1 MDTAEINEALAQV
14 YSLPHGRLRVERL
27 EMLAAAAKSE
37 SDRHLE
43 GRVLLELAESYTYA
57 SERDLAPVAYGRLL
71 RIYDENP
78 AELGSLT
85 HSVHWYLK
93 WMTWGLIDNP
103 AIPVPTVYRWFDEL
117 ENRYRQRGYSLR
129 PVLALRGEL
138 ARKLGDAE
146 EGARLHEEAQAA
158 PRDGMSDCDAC
169 ERNEWGTGRAALG
182 DDVGALAHWQAVIDG
197 DRTCAEEPHRVL
209 GQALLPLMRT
219 GRIADARGAH
229 LTGYPLV
236 RHNDS
241 LRPSVA
247 LHIEFCALTGNEGRG
262 LEILSEHAR
271 WLTDP
276 GADAGARLAFLTGVC
291 VLLRRLVTLGL
302 GYVQV
307 TGGTVDSLLA
317 ELDTEIA
324 GLCARYDLRNGNSAV
339 STLVATRLARQPLL
353 ERLPLGLR
361 SRLPEAKGGASTCG
375 DESTAIDAATAGGV
389 SPDAAAFAGDG
400 FPTSGAGSEG
410 SANAA
415 DASPTGGANAES
427 SATSGGTAS
436 ASGPV
441 SPGREPSPASG
452 GTPSSAG
459 GPTSAGNAR
468 STGGTAPAGGAAAL
482 AGETHTLTG
491 DVAPASGAAL
501 PGGVSVDT
509 DALIGDG
516 FSTGGAGSEVSAD
529 AVSAPI
535 SPGGSGP
542 TNGANSESGA
552 EFGGAVSAS
561 GSVSPRR
568 AASTDAPSGGDDA
581 LTGGTSFAGGV
592 APADATGSTGDAGP
606 VGNARSTGVAAPAGG
621 AAAVSDGGVVPTSD
635 VGAGG
640 VVADGGAAQTGGSA
654 GVKAVAAAGA
664 GSIPGGSGSDGGSTL
679 GGATAPSGAATFSST
694 GRLGSG
700 VQTGGGV
707 AVAGF
712 ASHTGVGSSGGAVL
726 TTGAARPAASFPE
739 EWPDGVVSDDE
750 RLAEVQRL
758 AEVGAARLAD
768 APEQAEARL
777 REALTVGAGILP
789 AEHLA
794 RLSSQLVIAI
804 SGQPDRE
811 LDLADAA
818 VRAAARWEGVSEPD
832 LLHHTVIAARAFH
845 RGRRHGEAA
854 ALFEEALAADGIPYP
869 PTELATVRAQF
880 GDSLNALHRYHDAA
894 RQFAQAAQLIEHDPD
909 RRGLHAELALSAAIA
924 LEYCDQDAA
933 AVAAYQRAA
942 ELFGA
947 LGNVVSRA
955 RCVRSAAWLQLWVPD
970 VAPGRPWL
978 SAMQSLITELIES
991 GSPTAEVSEEIAQTR
1006 RELGEM
1012 LDAED
1017 GYGLAGE

>member
-27 EMLAAAAKSE
+27 ELLAAAAKSE

-43 GRVLLELAESYTYA
+43 GRVLLELAESYTHA

-71 RIYDENP
+71 RIYDEHP
-78 AELGSLT
+78 AELGPLT

-103 AIPVPTVYRWFDEL
+103 AIPVATVYRWFDEL

-129 PVLALRGEL
+129 PVLALRGEF

-146 EGARLHEEAQAA
+146 EGARLHEAAQGA
-158 PRDGMSDCDAC
+158 PRDQLSDCDAC

-262 LEILSEHAR
+262 LEILAEHAR

-276 GADAGARLAFLTGVC
+276 GADAGARLAFITGVC
-291 VLLRRLVTLGL
+291 VLLRRLATLGL

-307 TGGTVDSLLA
+307 AGGTVDSLLA

-361 SRLPEAKGGASTCG
+361 S
-375 DESTAIDAATAGGV
+375 
-389 SPDAAAFAGDG
+389 
-400 FPTSGAGSEG
+400 
-410 SANAA
+410 
-415 DASPTGGANAES
+415 
-427 SATSGGTAS
+427 
-436 ASGPV
+436 
-441 SPGREPSPASG
+441 
-452 GTPSSAG
+452 
-459 GPTSAGNAR
+459 
-468 STGGTAPAGGAAAL
+468 
-482 AGETHTLTG
+482 
-491 DVAPASGAAL
+491 
-501 PGGVSVDT
+501 
-509 DALIGDG
+509 
-516 FSTGGAGSEVSAD
+516 
-529 AVSAPI
+529 
-535 SPGGSGP
+535 
-542 TNGANSESGA
+542 
-552 EFGGAVSAS
+552 
-561 GSVSPRR
+561 
-568 AASTDAPSGGDDA
+568 
-581 LTGGTSFAGGV
+581 
-592 APADATGSTGDAGP
+592 
-606 VGNARSTGVAAPAGG
+606 
-621 AAAVSDGGVVPTSD
+621 D
-635 VGAGG
+635 VG
-640 VVADGGAAQTGGSA
+640 
-654 GVKAVAAAGA
+654 
-664 GSIPGGSGSDGGSTL
+664 
-679 GGATAPSGAATFSST
+679 TFSA

-700 VQTGGGV
+700 AQTGGGV

-712 ASHTGVGSSGGAVL
+712 VSSTGVGPSGGAVL
-726 TTGAARPAASFPE
+726 TTGSARPAASFPE

-845 RGRRHGEAA
+845 RGGRHGEAA
-854 ALFEEALAADGIPYP
+854 ALFEEALAAEGIPYP
-869 PTELATVRAQF
+869 PAELSTVHAQF
-880 GDSLNALHRYHDAA
+880 GESLNALHRYHDAA
-894 RQFAQAAQLIEHDPD
+894 RQFARAAQLIEHDPD
-909 RRGLHAELALSAAIA
+909 RRRLHAELALSAAIA

-978 SAMQSLITELIES
+978 SAMQSLITELIDS
-991 GSPTAEVSEEIAQTR
+991 GSPTAEVSEELAQTR

>member
-71 RIYDENP
+71 RIYDEHP

-361 SRLPEAKGGASTCG
+361 SRLPEAKGGAGTC
-375 DESTAIDAATAGGV
+375 DVESTAIDAATAGGV
-389 SPDAAAFAGDG
+389 SADAAVLAGNG
-400 FPTSGAGSEG
+400 FPSSGAGSEG
-410 SANAA
+410 SLNAA
-415 DASPTGGANAES
+415 GTSSTGGADAES
-427 SATSGGTAS
+427 SAAPGGTAS
-436 ASGPV
+436 AGGPV
-441 SPGREPSPASG
+441 SPGREPSSASG
-452 GTPSSAG
+452 GAPASAG
-459 GPTSAGNAR
+459 GPTSAGSAR
-468 STGGTAPAGGAAAL
+468 STDGAAPAGGAAAHT
-482 AGETHTLTG
+482 GETPTLTG
-491 DVAPASGAAL
+491 DVAPASGVAL
-501 PGGVSVDT
+501 AGDVSVDT

-516 FSTGGAGSEVSAD
+516 FSTGGAGSEDSAD

-535 SPGGSGP
+535 SAGGSGP
-542 TNGANSESGA
+542 TSGANSESGA

-581 LTGGTSFAGGV
+581 LTDGTSFAGGV
-592 APADATGSTGDAGP
+592 APADVTGSTGGAGP
-606 VGNARSTGVAAPAGG
+606 VGNAHSTGGAAPAGG
-621 AAAVSDGGVVPTSD
+621 GAGVSNGGGAPTSD
-635 VGAGG
+635 AGAGDA
-640 VVADGGAAQTGGSA
+640 VADGGAAQAGGSA
-654 GVKAVAAAGA
+654 GVNAVAAAGA
-664 GSIPGGSGSDGGSTL
+664 EGVGGSIP

-694 GRLGSG
+694 GRLSSG

-707 AVAGF
+707 AVSGF
-712 ASHTGVGSSGGAVL
+712 VSHTGVGSSSGAVL
-726 TTGAARPAASFPE
+726 TTGVARPAASFPE

-991 GSPTAEVSEEIAQTR
+991 GSPTAEVSEELAQTR

>member
-1 MDTAEINEALAQV
+1 MNVDTAEINEALAQV

-71 RIYDENP
+71 RIYDEHP

-146 EGARLHEEAQAA
+146 EGARLHEAAQAA

-389 SPDAAAFAGDG
+389 STDAAAFAGNG
-400 FPTSGAGSEG
+400 FSTSGAGSEG

-415 DASPTGGANAES
+415 GASPTGGADAES
-427 SATSGGTAS
+427 SATPGGTAS
-436 ASGPV
+436 ADGPI
-441 SPGREPSPASG
+441 SPGREPSAASG
-452 GTPSSAG
+452 V
-459 GPTSAGNAR
+459 
-468 STGGTAPAGGAAAL
+468 AL
-482 AGETHTLTG
+482 A
-491 DVAPASGAAL
+491 
-501 PGGVSVDT
+501 GGVSVDT

-516 FSTGGAGSEVSAD
+516 FSTGGAGSEDSAD

-535 SPGGSGP
+535 SPGAGP
-542 TNGANSESGA
+542 TSGANSESGA

-568 AASTDAPSGGDDA
+568 AASTDAPSGGGDA
-581 LTGGTSFAGGV
+581 LTGGTRFAGGV
-592 APADATGSTGDAGP
+592 APADAPGTTGDADP
-606 VGNARSTGVAAPAGG
+606 VGIARSTGGAAPAGG
-621 AAAVSDGGVVPTSD
+621 GA
-635 VGAGG
+635 AGG
-640 VVADGGAAQTGGSA
+640 SVL
-654 GVKAVAAAGA
+654 
-664 GSIPGGSGSDGGSTL
+664 GGSGSVGGSAS

-707 AVAGF
+707 AVTGF

-726 TTGAARPAASFPE
+726 TTGVARPAASFPE

-991 GSPTAEVSEEIAQTR
+991 GSPTAEVSEELAQTR

>member
-1 MDTAEINEALAQV
+1 M
-14 YSLPHGRLRVERL
+14 
-27 EMLAAAAKSE
+27 
-37 SDRHLE
+37 
-43 GRVLLELAESYTYA
+43 LLELAESYTYA

-71 RIYDENP
+71 RIYDEHP
-78 AELGSLT
+78 VELGPLT

-103 AIPVPTVYRWFDEL
+103 AIPVSTVYRWFDEL

-146 EGARLHEEAQAA
+146 EGARLHEAAQAA

-182 DDVGALAHWQAVIDG
+182 DDAGALAHWQAVIDG

-262 LEILSEHAR
+262 LEILAEHAR

-307 TGGTVDSLLA
+307 AGGTVDSLLA

-339 STLVATRLARQPLL
+339 STFVATRLARQPLL

-361 SRLPEAKGGASTCG
+361 SRLPEGKGAPTACDGVADVSAANGSTSVDGGNTAPG
-375 DESTAIDAATAGGV
+375 D
-389 SPDAAAFAGDG
+389 
-400 FPTSGAGSEG
+400 
-410 SANAA
+410 
-415 DASPTGGANAES
+415 S
-427 SATSGGTAS
+427 SA
-436 ASGPV
+436 
-441 SPGREPSPASG
+441 PGA
-452 GTPSSAG
+452 
-459 GPTSAGNAR
+459 
-468 STGGTAPAGGAAAL
+468 AGGAADGVASGSSATTGEPRSGGTTSL
-482 AGETHTLTG
+482 DVVISAGDAAARTGETSTSAG
-491 DVAPASGAAL
+491 DVAPANDAAL
-501 PGGVSVDT
+501 SGGVSIGP
-509 DALIGDG
+509 DAFTGDG
-516 FSTGGAGSEVSAD
+516 FSTGGAGSDGSAD
-529 AVSAPI
+529 AVDAPI
-535 SPGGSGP
+535 SSGGSGS
-542 TNGANSESGA
+542 TSGA
-552 EFGGAVSAS
+552 DPKRGAVPGEPVSAS

-568 AASTDAPSGGDDA
+568 AASTDAPGKGVDALAGGTRPVVPAEGTSSGGVTPTDGTSTEGGAAAAGGSDSPGGVDTSA
-581 LTGGTSFAGGV
+581 ASVGVLAGGTRFAGGV
-592 APADATGSTGDAGP
+592 APVEAAGSTGGANP
-606 VGNARSTGVAAPAGG
+606 VGNARSTGGAAPTDGATAGG
-621 AAAVSDGGVVPTSD
+621 AVSGVGAALAGGSGGVASGEGAVL
-635 VGAGG
+635 AGG
-640 VVADGGAAQTGGSA
+640 F
-654 GVKAVAAAGA
+654 
-664 GSIPGGSGSDGGSTL
+664 IPAGGSGSAGGS
-679 GGATAPSGAATFSST
+679 PSVGGAATFSGA

-700 VQTGGGV
+700 ARTGEGV
-707 AVAGF
+707 AMAGF
-712 ASHTGVGSSGGAVL
+712 AADVGVGSSGGAVL
-726 TTGAARPAASFPE
+726 TTGVVRPPAAFPE

-777 REALTVGAGILP
+777 REALTVGTGILP

-869 PTELATVRAQF
+869 PAELAAVRGEF

-894 RQFAQAAQLIEHDPD
+894 RQFAEAAQLIEHDPD
-909 RRGLHAELALSAAIA
+909 RRGPHAELALSAAIA

-955 RCVRSAAWLQLWVPD
+955 RCVRSAAWLQLWGPD

-978 SAMQSLITELIES
+978 SAMRSLITELIES
-991 GSPTAEVSEEIAQTR
+991 GSPTVEVSEELAQTR

>member
-1 MDTAEINEALAQV
+1 MNVDTAEINEALAQV

-71 RIYDENP
+71 RIYDEYP

-103 AIPVPTVYRWFDEL
+103 AIPVSTVYRWFDEL

-182 DDVGALAHWQAVIDG
+182 DDAGALAHWQAVIDG

-262 LEILSEHAR
+262 LEILAEHAR

-291 VLLRRLVTLGL
+291 VLLRRLATLGL

-307 TGGTVDSLLA
+307 AGGTVESLLA

-324 GLCARYDLRNGNSAV
+324 GLCARYDIRNGNSAV

-361 SRLPEAKGGASTCG
+361 SRLPEAKGSTCDGASAAT
-375 DESTAIDAATAGGV
+375 DAATAGGLALSADTSSV
-389 SPDAAAFAGDG
+389 HVPLAEGGPALRSETPT
-400 FPTSGAGSEG
+400 PTS
-410 SANAA
+410 NI
-415 DASPTGGANAES
+415 
-427 SATSGGTAS
+427 
-436 ASGPV
+436 V
-441 SPGREPSPASG
+441 
-452 GTPSSAG
+452 
-459 GPTSAGNAR
+459 
-468 STGGTAPAGGAAAL
+468 
-482 AGETHTLTG
+482 
-491 DVAPASGAAL
+491 PASGAAL
-501 PGGVSVDT
+501 SGGASTDAASLARDGFLTSGTGSEASADAAGTPPTGGANTESSAVPGGTASAGGPVSPDSA
-509 DALIGDG
+509 DLSAASGGALAGG
-516 FSTGGAGSEVSAD
+516 TTSAGGVPPTEATSSTGGAGGATSAG
-529 AVSAPI
+529 SAR
-535 SPGGSGP
+535 SMGGS
-542 TNGANSESGA
+542 AA
-552 EFGGAVSAS
+552 GGAVSN
-561 GSVSPRR
+561 
-568 AASTDAPSGGDDA
+568 
-581 LTGGTSFAGGV
+581 GGV
-592 APADATGSTGDAGP
+592 APA
-606 VGNARSTGVAAPAGG
+606 GG
-621 AAAVSDGGVVPTSD
+621 AGAVSDGGAGQADGPAGVNAVAPAGAGD
-635 VGAGG
+635 VGGSISA
-640 VVADGGAAQTGGSA
+640 GGSA
-654 GVKAVAAAGA
+654 G
-664 GSIPGGSGSDGGSTL
+664 GGTS
-679 GGATAPSGAATFSST
+679 GGAAAPSGAAGLGSA
-694 GRLGSG
+694 GRLGNG
-700 VQTGGGV
+700 DQIGGGIV
-707 AVAGF
+707 MAGF
-712 ASHTGVGSSGGAVL
+712 ASHVGVGSSDGAVL
-726 TTGAARPAASFPE
+726 TTGVARPASFPE

-869 PTELATVRAQF
+869 PAELATVRAQF

-909 RRGLHAELALSAAIA
+909 RRRLHAELAMSAAIA

-978 SAMQSLITELIES
+978 SAMQSLITELIDS
-991 GSPTAEVSEEIAQTR
+991 GSPTAEVSEELAQTR

>member
-1 MDTAEINEALAQV
+1 MNVDTAEINQALAQV
-14 YSLPHGRLRVERL
+14 YSLPHGRVRVERL
-27 EMLAAAAKSE
+27 ELLAAAAKSE

-43 GRVLLELAESYTYA
+43 GRVLLELAEAYTYA

-71 RIYDENP
+71 RIYDEHP

-85 HSVHWYLK
+85 NSVHWYLK

-117 ENRYRQRGYSLR
+117 ESRYRQRGYSLR

-138 ARKLGDAE
+138 ARKLGDVA
-146 EGARLHEEAQAA
+146 EGARLHEAAQAA
-158 PRDGMSDCDAC
+158 ARDEMSDCDAC

-182 DDVGALAHWQAVIDG
+182 DDAGALAHWQAVIDG
-197 DRTCAEEPHRVL
+197 DRACAEEPHRVL
-209 GQALLPLMRT
+209 GQALLPLTRT
-219 GRIADARGAH
+219 GRIADARSAH

-241 LRPSVA
+241 LRPTVA

-276 GADAGARLAFLTGVC
+276 GADAAARLAFLTGVC

-307 TGGTVDSLLA
+307 SGGTVDSLLA

-324 GLCARYDLRNGNSAV
+324 GLCTRYDLRNGNSAV

-361 SRLPEAKGGASTCG
+361 SRLPEGKCRGVDAVTASSAVVTGGLARSVDTISADGVPRPEGGAASAGGLLEGDAGHAPSDSAAYAGDELPASDIGPEGGGDAASAGGLAPPTGRAGGGETLAADGGSSTGVSTSSGGPAPTGSVSVEGGAEPRGATLAGGSDGGLVLAGSVGGG
-375 DESTAIDAATAGGV
+375 DVISRGGFVLAGGAEPESTAIQ
-389 SPDAAAFAGDG
+389 S
-400 FPTSGAGSEG
+400 
-410 SANAA
+410 
-415 DASPTGGANAES
+415 
-427 SATSGGTAS
+427 
-436 ASGPV
+436 
-441 SPGREPSPASG
+441 GRE
-452 GTPSSAG
+452 
-459 GPTSAGNAR
+459 R
-468 STGGTAPAGGAAAL
+468 S
-482 AGETHTLTG
+482 
-491 DVAPASGAAL
+491 V
-501 PGGVSVDT
+501 
-509 DALIGDG
+509 
-516 FSTGGAGSEVSAD
+516 
-529 AVSAPI
+529 
-535 SPGGSGP
+535 
-542 TNGANSESGA
+542 
-552 EFGGAVSAS
+552 
-561 GSVSPRR
+561 
-568 AASTDAPSGGDDA
+568 
-581 LTGGTSFAGGV
+581 
-592 APADATGSTGDAGP
+592 
-606 VGNARSTGVAAPAGG
+606 
-621 AAAVSDGGVVPTSD
+621 
-635 VGAGG
+635 
-640 VVADGGAAQTGGSA
+640 
-654 GVKAVAAAGA
+654 
-664 GSIPGGSGSDGGSTL
+664 
-679 GGATAPSGAATFSST
+679 ST
-694 GRLGSG
+694 GRLGG
-700 VQTGGGV
+700 VGSTGGV
-707 AVAGF
+707 AVAGQP
-712 ASHTGVGSSGGAVL
+712 GGAVL
-726 TTGAARPAASFPE
+726 TSGVARPAAAFPE
-739 EWPDGVVSDDE
+739 EWPDGTASDDE

-869 PTELATVRAQF
+869 PAELSTVRAQF
-880 GDSLNALHRYHDAA
+880 GESLNALHRYHDAA

-909 RRGLHAELALSAAIA
+909 RRPLHAELALSAAIA
-924 LEYCDQDAA
+924 LEHCDQDAV

-955 RCVRSAAWLQLWVPD
+955 RCVRSAAWLQLWAPD

-978 SAMQSLITELIES
+978 GAMQSLITELIDS
-991 GSPTAEVSEEIAQTR
+991 GSPTAEVSEELAQTR